1 MKNSFSHRLGPVIL
15 VAGLAAGLLAVPRG
29 MAASQGEVL
38 GAAAWTAPGQTT
50 PLQATMVKQTV
61 ERFMKVR
68 APSRPNFDAAGNLYV
83 VDFPDGTN
91 QLYRLAPGSVAGDPS
106 AKMVKVSSFKDG
118 ISGYTIAPD
127 GKTIVMSAGEG
138 GNENTSLYLLAE
150 EDVTVPLVGSAK
162 VVTSLQQ
169 FGDDSKGFYY
179 SANDSSASDF
189 HLSYFDIAT
198 KKSTKLL
205 AMEGSWSVGDVS
217 PDGKKMLVQR
227 FFSASDGRVYEV
239 DISDRAADPAKR
251 TLSEMSVKGSEQGAT
266 SDCDIVGYLPG
277 GKGVLLLS
285 DMDGQRKLYLRTA
298 DGKVMSPISALDA
311 FEIDSASIN
320 HERDILLV
328 NTNEDGYG
336 VVHAYHLPGFAE
348 VALPQIEKG
357 VVSPVG
363 LRDRTL
369 VYTVSSARS
378 PGISYATKLPKEGE
392 KGVPKAYAVTKAQDQ
407 GLNFAAFPEPKLVKY
422 RSFDGVEIPAF
433 LYLPPDVTP
442 GTVVPFIVQYHG
454 GPEGQWRP
462 QFDRTVQCLSK
473 LGFGILQPNVR
484 GSTGYGRA
492 FHMMDDYKKRWDS
505 VRDGVDAAKWLVTSG
520 YARPGKIA
528 TYGGSY
534 GGFMS
539 VACLV
544 EDQER
549 LEKSESKE
557 RLFGAGCDVVG
568 IVNLKTFLEQ
578 TSGYRRKLREAEY
591 GPLSDPE
598 FLESVSSINKIDKI
612 KVPMM
617 IAHGLNDPR
626 VPVGEAMQLAVGL
639 QARGYDPELFFAHDE
654 GHGFAKLGNR
664 TVFTDRLARFML
676 RTIGPGVQ

>member
-1 MKNSFSHRLGPVIL
+1 MKNSFGHRLGSVIM
-15 VAGLAAGLLAVPRG
+15 VAGLAAGLLAAPLQSV
-29 MAASQGEVL
+29 AAHGAVL
-38 GAAAWTAPGQTT
+38 GAAAWAASAQPAPV
-50 PLQATMVKQTV
+50 QAALVKQTV

-91 QLYRLAPGSVAGDPS
+91 QLYRLAPGSVAGETN

-118 ISGYTIAPD
+118 ISGYSIAPD
-127 GKTIVMSAGEG
+127 GKTIIMSAGEG

-150 EDVTVPLVGSAK
+150 GDVTTPLVGSAK
-162 VVTSLQQ
+162 VVTSLQH
-169 FGDDSKGFYY
+169 FSDDSKGFYY
-179 SANDSSASDF
+179 SANDTSPSDF
-189 HLSYFDIAT
+189 HLSHFDIAS

-205 AMEGSWSVGDVS
+205 AMEGSWSIGDVS

-227 FFSASDGRVYEV
+227 FFSASDGRVYEI
-239 DISDRAADPAKR
+239 DISDRSADPAKR
-251 TLSEMSVKGSEQGAT
+251 ALTEISIKAEGAT

-277 GKGVLLLS
+277 NKGILLLS
-285 DMDGQRKLYLRTA
+285 DMDGQKKLYLRA
-298 DGKVMSPISALDA
+298 SDGKVTTPISSLES
-311 FEIDSASIN
+311 FEIESASIN
-320 HERDILLV
+320 HERDLLIV

-336 VVHAYHLPGFAE
+336 VVHAYYLPSFAE

-357 VVSPVG
+357 VVSPAS
-363 LRDRTL
+363 LRAGTL

-378 PGISYATKLPKEGE
+378 PGISYAAKLMKEGE

-422 RSFDGVEIPAF
+422 RSFDGLEIPAF

-492 FHMMDDYKKRWDS
+492 FHMLDDYKKRWDS

-520 YARPGKIA
+520 YAKPGKIA

-544 EDQER
+544 EDQDR
-549 LEKSESKE
+549 LEKGESKE
-557 RLFGAGCDVVG
+557 RLFGSGCNVVG
-568 IVNLKTFLEQ
+568 IVNMKTFLEQ

-639 QARGYDPELFFAHDE
+639 QSRGYDPELFFAHDE

>member
-1 MKNSFSHRLGPVIL
+1 MKNSFSRRLGSVVM
-15 VAGLAAGLLAVPRG
+15 VAGLAAGLAAGLGVLPPQAV
-29 MAASQGEVL
+29 ASEMVQ
-38 GAAAWTAPGQTT
+38 AAAAAPLDTAM
-50 PLQATMVKQTV
+50 LKQTV

-68 APSRPNFDAAGNLYV
+68 APSRPSFDAAGNLYV

-91 QLYRLAPGSVAGDPS
+91 QLYRLAPGSVAGEPS
-106 AKMVKVSSFKDG
+106 AKMAKVSSFKDG
-118 ISGYTIAPD
+118 ISGYSIAPD
-127 GKTIVMSAGEG
+127 GKTILMSAGEG

-150 EDVTVPLVGSAK
+150 GDVTTPLVGSSK

-169 FGDDSKGFYY
+169 FADDSKGFYY
-179 SANDSSASDF
+179 SANDSSPSDF
-189 HLSYFDIAT
+189 HLSYFDIASR
-198 KKSTKLL
+198 KSTKLL
-205 AMEGSWSVGDVS
+205 AMEGSWSVGDVT

-239 DISDRAADPAKR
+239 DISDKSADPAKR
-251 TLSEMSVKGSEQGAT
+251 AVNEITIKAEGSTA
-266 SDCDIVGYLPG
+266 DCDIVGYLPG
-277 GKGVLLLS
+277 NKGILLLS
-285 DMDGQRKLYLRTA
+285 DMDGQKKLYLRTS
-298 DGKVMSPISALDA
+298 DGPGEGKITKPISSLES
-311 FEIDSASIN
+311 FEVESASIN
-320 HERDILLV
+320 HERDLLIV

-336 VVHAYHLPGFAE
+336 VVHAYYLPSFAE

-357 VVSPVG
+357 VVSPAS
-363 LRDRTL
+363 LRNGTL

-378 PGISYATKLPKEGE
+378 PGVSYAAKLMKEGE
-392 KGVPKAYAVTKAQDQ
+392 KGLPKAYAVTKAHDQ
-407 GLNFAAFPEPKLVKY
+407 GLNFAEFPEPKLIKY
-422 RSFDGVEIPAF
+422 RSFDGTEIPAF
-433 LYLPPDVTP
+433 LYLPPGVTP
-442 GTVVPFIVQYHG
+442 GTAIPFIVQYHG

-520 YARPGKIA
+520 YAKPGKIA

-539 VACLV
+539 VATLV

-549 LEKSESKE
+549 LEKGESKE
-557 RLFGAGCDVVG
+557 RLFGGGCNVVG
-568 IVNLKTFLEQ
+568 IVNMKTFLEQ

-591 GPLSDPE
+591 GPLTDPE
-598 FLESVSSINKIDKI
+598 FLASVSSINKIDKI

-639 QARGYDPELFFAHDE
+639 QARGFDPELFFAHDE

-664 TVFTDRLARFML
+664 TVFTERLARFML
-676 RTIGPGVQ
+676 RTIGPGVK

>member
-1 MKNSFSHRLGPVIL
+1 MKNTFSRRLGSVIM
-15 VAGLAAGLLAVPRG
+15 VAGLAAAMSCAPVNASTGSGVESSVLAAP
-29 MAASQGEVL
+29 AAMD
-38 GAAAWTAPGQTT
+38 AAI
-50 PLQATMVKQTV
+50 VKQTV

-68 APSRPNFDAAGNLYV
+68 APSRPSFDAAGNLYV

-91 QLYRLAPGSVAGDPS
+91 QLYRLAPGSVAGDPA
-106 AKMVKVSSFKDG
+106 AKMTKVSSFKDG
-118 ISGYTIAPD
+118 ISGYSIAPD

-138 GNENTSLYLLAE
+138 GNENTSLYLLGEGDA
-150 EDVTVPLVGSAK
+150 TTPLVGSAK

-169 FGDDSKGFYY
+169 FADDSKGFYY
-179 SANDSSASDF
+179 SANDSSPSDF
-189 HLSYFDIAT
+189 HLSYFDIASR
-198 KKSTKLL
+198 KPTKLL
-205 AMEGSWSVGDVS
+205 AMEGSWSVGDVT

-239 DISDRAADPAKR
+239 DISDKSADPAKR
-251 TLSEMSVKGSEQGAT
+251 SVNEITVKGAGDGAT
-266 SDCDIVGYLPG
+266 ADCDIVGYMPG
-277 GKGVLLLS
+277 NKGVLLLS
-285 DMDGQRKLYLRTA
+285 DMDGQKKLYLRGS
-298 DGKVMSPISALDA
+298 DGKVTKPISSLEA
-311 FEIDSASIN
+311 FEIESASIN
-320 HERDILLV
+320 HERDLLIV

-336 VVHAYHLPGFAE
+336 VVHAYYLPTFTE
-348 VALPQIEKG
+348 VVLPQIEKG
-357 VVSPVG
+357 VVSPAS
-363 LRDRTL
+363 LRAGTL

-378 PGISYATKLPKEGE
+378 PGISYATKLMKEGE

-407 GLNFAAFPEPKLVKY
+407 GLNFAAFPEPKLIKY
-422 RSFDGVEIPAF
+422 RSFDGTEIPAF
-433 LYLPPDVTP
+433 LYLPPDVAP
-442 GTVVPFIVQYHG
+442 GTAIPFIVQYHG

-520 YARPGKIA
+520 YAKPGKIA

-549 LEKSESKE
+549 LERGESKE
-557 RLFGAGCDVVG
+557 RLFGGGCNVVG
-568 IVNLKTFLEQ
+568 IVNMKTFLEQ

-598 FLESVSSINKIDKI
+598 FLASVSSINRIDKI

-639 QARGYDPELFFAHDE
+639 QARGFDPELFFAHDE

-664 TVFTDRLARFML
+664 TVFTERLARFML
-676 RTIGPGVQ
+676 RTIGPGMN